1 MTGFGTRDFDY
12 DLPPEYIAYRPS
24 RKREESRLLVLDRRS
39 KKVAHRVFR
48 DVPDYLGA
56 GDLLV
61 VNDTRVIKARL
72 DARKRGTGG
81 RVELL
86 LLREAGSG
94 LWRAL
99 VSPSR
104 RVHEGTELEL
114 EGGETCRVEKRLSG
128 SMRLVRLNVPDVLA
142 YLRDKGYVPLPPYI
156 KRPPEAEDEERYQT
170 VYAEREGS
178 VAAPTAGLH
187 FTTEMLDRLVAQ
199 GVEFARLTL
208 HVGMGT
214 FIPVKT
220 ELPEE
225 HALEPEYFD
234 VGEKTAQAI
243 NAARQE
249 GRRIVAVGT
258 TSVRVLETLA
268 DRFAKAGEG
277 AGEPAAGETDAG
289 ETAGRETGAGETAVR
304 EMDGGK
310 AGLQITG
317 TTGKGAGRAGTCE
330 VKPASGWTAKFIYP
344 PYTFRLVDALVTNFH
359 LPRSTLLMLVCA
371 FAGREFVLDAYE
383 EAIKEKYRFYSYGD
397 AMLIL

>member
-1 MTGFGTRDFDY
+1 
-12 DLPPEYIAYRPS
+12 
-24 RKREESRLLVLDRRS
+24 
-39 KKVAHRVFR
+39 
-48 DVPDYLGA
+48 
-56 GDLLV
+56 
-61 VNDTRVIKARL
+61 
-72 DARKRGTGG
+72 
-81 RVELL
+81 
-86 LLREAGSG
+86 
-94 LWRAL
+94 

-225 HALEPEYFD
+225 HTLEPEYFD
-234 VGEKTAQAI
+234 VGEKTARAI
-243 NAARQE
+243 NAARRE

-268 DRFAKAGEG
+268 DRFAEAGEG
-277 AGEPAAGETDAG
+277 AGESAAGEAAG
-289 ETAGRETGAGETAVR
+289 GETGAGESAVR
-304 EMDGGK
+304 ETDGGK
-310 AGLQITG
+310 AGLQTTG
-317 TTGKGAGRAGTCE
+317 GTGKGAGRAGTYE
-330 VKPASGWTAKFIYP
+330 AKPASGWTAKFIYP

-371 FAGREFVLDAYE
+371 FAGREFVLNAYE

>member
-1 MTGFGTRDFDY
+1 MADLTTGDFDY
-12 DLPPEYIAYRPS
+12 DLDPDYIAYHPS
-24 RKREESRLLVLDRRS
+24 ARREDSRLLVLDRASGR
-39 KKVAHRVFR
+39 VTHRVFR
-48 DVPDYLGA
+48 DVTGYLGG

-72 DARKRGTGG
+72 KARKRGTGG

-86 LLREAGSG
+86 LLREAEDG
-94 LWRAL
+94 LWQAL

-114 EGGETCRVEKRLSG
+114 ESGEAVTVEKRLTG
-128 SMRLVRLNVPDVLA
+128 SMRLVNLEVPDVPAL
-142 YLRDKGYVPLPPYI
+142 LRERGEVPLPPYI
-156 KRPPEAEDEERYQT
+156 KRAPIKEDEERYQT
-170 VYAEREGS
+170 VYAERDGS

-187 FTTEMLDRLVAQ
+187 FTPEILSRLEAAGTEVA
-199 GVEFARLTL
+199 RITL

-220 ELPEE
+220 EVPEK
-225 HALEPEYFD
+225 HVLEPEYFE
-234 VGEKTAQAI
+234 VGNETAAAL
-243 NAARQE
+243 NAARQA

-268 DRFAKAGEG
+268 DRFAAG
-277 AGEPAAGETDAG
+277 AAEA
-289 ETAGRETGAGETAVR
+289 
-304 EMDGGK
+304 
-310 AGLQITG
+310 
-317 TTGKGAGRAGTCE
+317 
-330 VKPASGWTAKFIYP
+330 ASGWTAKFIYP
-344 PYTFRLVDALVTNFH
+344 PHEFRLVDALITNFH

-371 FAGREFVLDAYE
+371 FAGREFVLNAYG

>member
-156 KRPPEAEDEERYQT
+156 KRPPQAEDEERYQT

-243 NAARQE
+243 NAARRE

-268 DRFAKAGEG
+268 NRFAEAE
-277 AGEPAAGETDAG
+277 E
-289 ETAGRETGAGETAVR
+289 
-304 EMDGGK
+304 
-310 AGLQITG
+310 
-317 TTGKGAGRAGTCE
+317 GAGRAGTCE

-344 PYTFRLVDALVTNFH
+344 PYAFRLVDALVTNFH

>member
-1 MTGFGTRDFDY
+1 MNDFKTGDFEY
-12 DLPPEYIAYRPS
+12 DLPPGYIAYHPS

-39 KKVAHRVFR
+39 RKIAHRVFS
-48 DVPDYLGA
+48 DLPEYLGDR
-56 GDLLV
+56 DLVV

-72 DARKRGTGG
+72 NARKRGTGG

-86 LLREAGSG
+86 LLREAENG

-114 EGGETCRVEKRLSG
+114 EGGWSCRIEKRLGG
-128 SMRLVRLNVPDVLA
+128 SMRLVRLDVPDVLA
-142 YLRDKGYVPLPPYI
+142 YLRDKGSVPLPPYI
-156 KRPPEAEDEERYQT
+156 KRPSEAGDEERYQT

-187 FTTEMLDRLVAQ
+187 FTTEMLDRLAAK
-199 GVEFARLTL
+199 GVDFARITL

-220 ELPEE
+220 DLPEE
-225 HALEPEYFD
+225 HVLEPEHFD
-234 VGEKTAQAI
+234 VEEKAALAL
-243 NAARQE
+243 NAARGE

-268 DRFAKAGEG
+268 DRFSAGSPGTGNAGVRAAYSNRTGIRDTGTGEAG
-277 AGEPAAGETDAG
+277 ANEVGET
-289 ETAGRETGAGETAVR
+289 GR
-304 EMDGGK
+304 
-310 AGLQITG
+310 
-317 TTGKGAGRAGTCE
+317 GAGRAVIRE
-330 VKPASGWTAKFIYP
+330 VKPVSGWTAKFIYP
-344 PYTFRLVDALVTNFH
+344 PYKFRLVDALVTNFH

-371 FAGREFVLDAYE
+371 FAGREFVLGAYE
-383 EAIKEKYRFYSYGD
+383 EAIREKYRFYSYGD